1 MKCGARVQASVR
13 STAVE
18 GVMAAKVL
26 PDSPDAFKAASWEDV
41 LPYYEALATRPLDI
55 RNVEEWLADW
65 SRFESLLSE
74 AAALANF
81 ASGPRSRPA
90 RMSSGCGCRQD
101 SSSWAMCAQG
111 SKR

>member
-26 PDSPDAFKAASWEDV
+26 PDSPDAFKDASWEDV
-41 LPYYEALATRPLDI
+41 LPYYEALATRPLDTG
-55 RNVEEWLADW
+55 NVEEWLTDC
-65 SRFESLLSE
+65 
-74 AAALANF
+74 
-81 ASGPRSRPA
+81 SGPRSRLA
-90 RMSSGCGCRQD
+90 RTSSGYGCRQD